1 MGALGKFISW
11 LLQKLTLS
19 VAVLVVGVAG
29 FALWIFLREH
39 VDLDLRRHELVRT
52 INGDN
57 RRIRAALDGV
67 ELRIAEMQASLAR
80 HEQRAREAARVAAE
94 LDQLSGGLNRLGT
107 SADQA
112 RRNAER
118 LASLR
123 EIEAAARR
131 EAAGQREALTR
142 AEWEREGL
150 TIALGRLDGQLR
162 EAEKQK
168 SAVVHYARE
177 AWSRYGA
184 YVAIT
189 VAVWLVAP
197 TLGRL
202 VAYFLVAPFI
212 STRRP
217 VRLRETAEP
226 AVPAVTSGGAAVE
239 LTLEPGDVL
248 WVKESF
254 LQASDE
260 GLLRRTRLLLDWRMP
275 FTCLAAGLKELVE
288 LRNAAPIATQRVTCS
303 SQRSAQVELAVLELP
318 AGASVVLRPRFIAGF
333 MGPLGRKDRAIRKH
347 WRWFTLQAW
356 ATGQF
361 RYFEFVG
368 PCRLLLAGSRGV
380 RAETLR
386 TEPGLSV
393 AARRANQDA
402 TIGFTP
408 GLAYRPVRAETC
420 WAYLRGQNPLFDDLF
435 EGDGLL
441 LCQQTSAPEDGVR
454 TPGFGERLR
463 DGLLRIFGL

>member
-19 VAVLVVGVAG
+19 VAVLIVGVAG

-39 VDLDLRRHELVRT
+39 VDLDLRRQELVRT

-67 ELRIAEMQASLAR
+67 ELRIAEMQASLVR

-94 LDQLSGGLNRLGT
+94 IAALGGGLNRLST

-118 LASLR
+118 LAGLR

-131 EAAGQREALTR
+131 EAAEQREALTR

-168 SAVVHYARE
+168 SQVVHYARE

-217 VRLRETAEP
+217 VRLRETSGP
-226 AVPAVTSGGAAVE
+226 TPVVTPGGAAVE

-248 WVKESF
+248 WVKEAF

-260 GLLRRTRLLLDWRMP
+260 GLLRCTRLLLDWRMP

-288 LRNAAPIATQRVTCS
+288 LRNAAPAAPLRVTCS

-347 WRWFTLQAW
+347 WRLFTLQAW

-386 TEPGLSV
+386 TDPGLPV

-402 TIGFTP
+402 TMGFTP

-435 EGDGLL
+435 EGNGLI
-441 LCQQTSAPEDGVR
+441 LCQQTSAPEDGER
-454 TPGFGERLR
+454 APGFGERLR